1 VAATIQISGVSKRFR
16 VNHERHSD
24 LKGRV
29 LNFGK
34 RKPREDFWALQE
46 LSFEVADG
54 ETVGLLGHNGSGKS
68 TLLKMVAGIMQPTT
82 GEIRTVGRLASLLEL
97 GAGFHPELTGRENVF
112 MNGQILG
119 LKNRDIERRFDE
131 IVAFAELEQFIDQ
144 QVKHYSSG
152 MYVRLGFAV
161 ATNVDPDVLLIDEV
175 LAVGDEAFQ
184 RKCLERIRRFQRE
197 GRTMMFVSHSPELVR
212 QICDRAVVLDHGVM
226 LDVGPPGE
234 AIRTFRESL
243 MRGTKA
249 RQLGNPDA
257 SPDQSEPGD
266 HADPPAAAEPDAPLP
281 PAIERANFDVRI
293 TRVRMDYP
301 LADER
306 DFLLPGDPLRV
317 CVGYHAVR
325 KVDDVVFSLNIVNR
339 DGLLVYGVN
348 TDQLLGGLEYVEGDG
363 SLDFT
368 FDRVPLLD
376 GIYTVSIGIHS
387 HDVATIYDH
396 HSAGHTFQ
404 VTNPG
409 IGAGLVALDAQ
420 VALDHAAD
428 RQVAR

>member
-1 VAATIQISGVSKRFR
+1 MAAAIEIAEVSKRFR
-16 VNHERHSD
+16 VNHQRHSD
-24 LKGRV
+24 LKGRL
-29 LNFGK
+29 LNIG
-34 RKPREDFWALQE
+34 RRQPREDFWALQE
-46 LSFEVADG
+46 LSFDVADG

-68 TLLKMVAGIMQPTT
+68 TLLKCVAGIMQPST
-82 GEIRTVGRLASLLEL
+82 GFIKTVGRTASLLEL

-212 QICDRAVVLDHGVM
+212 QVCDRAVVLDHGEM
-226 LDVGPPGE
+226 IGVGPPGE
-234 AIRTFRESL
+234 SIRTFRESL
-243 MRGTKA
+243 MRGTRA
-249 RQLGNPDA
+249 RQLHADDGAEDQTVQVAAQEAPAVDPDA
-257 SPDQSEPGD
+257 
-266 HADPPAAAEPDAPLP
+266 APP
-281 PAIERANFDVRI
+281 PAIDLATFEVRI

-306 DFLLPGDPLRV
+306 DFLVPGDPLRV
-317 CVGYHAVR
+317 MVGYHSVR
-325 KVDDVVFSLNIVNR
+325 RIDDVVFSLNIVNG
-339 DGLLVYGVN
+339 DGLLIYGVN

-363 SLDFT
+363 TLEFS
-368 FDRVPLLD
+368 FDRIPLLD

-387 HDVATIYDH
+387 HDVSTIYDH

-409 IGAGLVALDAQ
+409 IAAGMVALDAS
-420 VALDHAAD
+420 VTIDHVAD
-428 RQVAR
+428 RQVAG

>member
-1 VAATIQISGVSKRFR
+1 MAAAIEISQVSKRFR
-16 VNHERHSD
+16 VNHQRHAD

-29 LNFGK
+29 LALG
-34 RKPREDFWALQE
+34 RRAPREDFWALHE
-46 LSFEVADG
+46 LGFEVADG

-68 TLLKMVAGIMQPTT
+68 TLLKCVAGIMQPST
-82 GEIRTVGRLASLLEL
+82 GYIKTVGRTASLLEL

-131 IVAFAELEQFIDQ
+131 IVEFAELEQFIDQ

-184 RKCLERIRRFQRE
+184 RKCLNRIRQFQRE

-212 QICDRAVVLDHGVM
+212 QICDRAVVLDHGHM
-226 LDVGPPGE
+226 LGIAPPGE
-234 AIRTFRESL
+234 AIRTFRQSL
-243 MRGTKA
+243 MRRTRA
-249 RQLGNPDA
+249 SQLHAGGHAADEVDDLVDEAPATDPDA
-257 SPDQSEPGD
+257 
-266 HADPPAAAEPDAPLP
+266 APP
-281 PAIERANFDVRI
+281 PAIELANFEVRI
-293 TRVRMDYP
+293 TRVRMDWP

-306 DFLLPGDPLRV
+306 DYLVPGDPLRV
-317 CVGYHAVR
+317 TVGYVAVR
-325 KVDDVVFSLNIVNR
+325 RIDDVVFSLNIING
-339 DGLLVYGVN
+339 DGLLIYGVN
-348 TDQLLGGLEYVEGDG
+348 TDQLLGGLAYVEGEG
-363 SLDFT
+363 SLQFS
-368 FDRVPLLD
+368 FARIPLLD

-387 HDVATIYDH
+387 HDVSTVYDH

-409 IGAGLVALDAQ
+409 IAAGLVALDAD
-420 VALDHAAD
+420 VSIDHAAD
-428 RQVAR
+428 RVAP

>member
-1 VAATIQISGVSKRFR
+1 MAAIEISQVSKRFR
-16 VNHERHSD
+16 VNHQRHAD
-24 LKGRV
+24 LKGRI
-29 LNFGK
+29 LSIG
-34 RKPREDFWALQE
+34 RRAPREDFWALQE
-46 LSFEVADG
+46 LSFDVADG

-68 TLLKMVAGIMQPTT
+68 TLLKCVAGIMQPST
-82 GEIRTVGRLASLLEL
+82 GYIKTVGRTASLLEL

-131 IVAFAELEQFIDQ
+131 IVEFAELEQFIDQ

-184 RKCLERIRRFQRE
+184 RKCLNRIRQFQRE

-212 QICDRAVVLDHGVM
+212 QICDRAVVLDHGQM
-226 LDVGPPGE
+226 IDIGPPGE
-234 AIRTFRESL
+234 AIRSFRESL
-243 MRGTKA
+243 MRGTRA
-249 RQLGNPDA
+249 RQLHAGAPPDT
-257 SPDQSEPGD
+257 STEQQVDEGPVPGPDGEP
-266 HADPPAAAEPDAPLP
+266 P
-281 PAIERANFDVRI
+281 PAIDLATFEVRI

-306 DFLLPGDPLRV
+306 DYLVPGDPLRV
-317 CVGYHAVR
+317 TVGYVAVR
-325 KVDDVVFSLNIVNR
+325 RIDDVVFSLNIING
-339 DGLLVYGVN
+339 DGLLIYGVN
-348 TDQLLGGLEYVEGDG
+348 TDQLLGGLAYVEGEG
-363 SLDFT
+363 TLQFSFA
-368 FDRVPLLD
+368 RIPLLD

-387 HDVATIYDH
+387 HDVSKVYDH

-409 IGAGLVALDAQ
+409 IAAGLVALDAD
-420 VALDHAAD
+420 VSIEHAAD
-428 RQVAR
+428 RVAP

>member
-1 VAATIQISGVSKRFR
+1 VAAIEISQVSKRFR
-16 VNHERHSD
+16 VNHQRHAD
-24 LKGRV
+24 LKGRI
-29 LNFGK
+29 LSIG
-34 RKPREDFWALQE
+34 RRAPREDFWALQE

-68 TLLKMVAGIMQPTT
+68 TLLKCVAGIMQPST
-82 GEIRTVGRLASLLEL
+82 GFIKTVGRTASLLEL

-131 IVAFAELEQFIDQ
+131 IVEFAELEQFIDQ

-184 RKCLERIRRFQRE
+184 RKCLNRIRQFQRE

-212 QICDRAVVLDHGVM
+212 QICDRAVVLDHGQM
-226 LDVGPPGE
+226 IDIGPPGE

-243 MRGTKA
+243 MRGTRA
-249 RQLGNPDA
+249 RQLHAGAPDDVQAEQHVDEGPAPDPDA
-257 SPDQSEPGD
+257 
-266 HADPPAAAEPDAPLP
+266 APP
-281 PAIERANFDVRI
+281 PAIELATFEVRI

-306 DFLLPGDPLRV
+306 DYLVPGDPLRV
-317 CVGYHAVR
+317 TVGYAAVR
-325 KVDDVVFSLNIVNR
+325 RIDDVVFSLNIVNA
-339 DGLLVYGVN
+339 DGLLIYGVN
-348 TDQLLGGLEYVEGDG
+348 TDQLLGGLAYVEGEG
-363 SLDFT
+363 TLQFSFA
-368 FDRVPLLD
+368 RIPLLD
-376 GIYTVSIGIHS
+376 GLYTVSIGIHS
-387 HDVATIYDH
+387 HDVSTVYDH

-409 IGAGLVALDAQ
+409 IAAGLVALDAD
-420 VALDHAAD
+420 VTIEHAAD

>member
-1 VAATIQISGVSKRFR
+1 MAAAIEISQVSKRFR
-16 VNHERHSD
+16 VNHQRHAD
-24 LKGRV
+24 LKGRI
-29 LNFGK
+29 LGLG
-34 RKPREDFWALQE
+34 RRAPREDFWALHE
-46 LSFEVADG
+46 LGFEVADG

-68 TLLKMVAGIMQPTT
+68 TLLKCVAGIMQPST
-82 GEIRTVGRLASLLEL
+82 GYIRTVGRTASLLEL

-131 IVAFAELEQFIDQ
+131 IVEFAELEQFIDQ

-184 RKCLERIRRFQRE
+184 RKCLNRIRQFQRE

-212 QICDRAVVLDHGVM
+212 QICDRAVVLDHGH
-226 LDVGPPGE
+226 LIGIGPPGE
-234 AIRTFRESL
+234 AIRTFRQSL
-243 MRGTKA
+243 MRSTRA
-249 RQLGNPDA
+249 RQLHAGGHAEAAADEHVDEAPATDPDA
-257 SPDQSEPGD
+257 
-266 HADPPAAAEPDAPLP
+266 APP
-281 PAIERANFDVRI
+281 PAIELANFEVRI

-306 DFLLPGDPLRV
+306 DYLVPGDPLSIT
-317 CVGYHAVR
+317 VGYAAVR
-325 KVDDVVFSLNIVNR
+325 RIDDVVFSLNIVNG

-348 TDQLLGGLEYVEGDG
+348 TDQLLGGLAYVEGEG
-363 SLDFT
+363 TLRFDFA
-368 FDRVPLLD
+368 RVPLLD

-409 IGAGLVALDAQ
+409 IAAGLVALDAD
-420 VALDHAAD
+420 VTLEHAAD
-428 RQVAR
+428 RQVTG